1 MSKVYQLIL
10 KEDHVLTLV
19 KGNTEAEA
27 EAEAEDILSKLFP
40 KDMIPKEYEIRELR
54 EKWK

>member
-27 EAEAEDILSKLFP
+27 EAEAEDILSKLFT
-40 KDMIPKEYEIRELR
+40 KDRIPKEYEIRELR
-54 EKWK
+54 EK